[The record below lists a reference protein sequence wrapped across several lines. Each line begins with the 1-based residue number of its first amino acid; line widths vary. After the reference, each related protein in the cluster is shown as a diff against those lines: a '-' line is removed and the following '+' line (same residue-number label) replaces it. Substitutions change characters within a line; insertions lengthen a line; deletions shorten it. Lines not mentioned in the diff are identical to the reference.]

1 MPGFEPEEKPMDQ
14 ITDGLPRCSF
24 TRLAGLL
31 VVAYLSLD
39 LEAFGQSD
47 EDFKGVIGLT
57 VAESVA
63 DFPVQPRPRA
73 GAPNV
78 VFILLDDV
86 GFADLGCFGSEIE
99 TPNIDRLAATGLRF
113 NNFHTR
119 AICSPTR
126 AALLTGRNSHAVGLR
141 TVANLVNGFPN
152 GRGRI
157 TRKAATLA
165 EILKSAGFSTFLV
178 GKWHLVPLNET
189 SAAGPFDHWPLARGF
204 ERFYGFLDGMTDQI
218 HPELVQDQT
227 RVEPPSRPAYHLT
240 EDLIDHAI
248 ADVRNQT
255 AVTPDKPFFLYVALG
270 AAHAPHQV
278 AKPYID
284 KYVPKFQKGWDQVR
298 DLRLARQKQLGI
310 VPESTEL
317 SPRNEG
323 VRPWDSLSADEQTLF
338 VQLQAAYAGF
348 LEHAD
353 RELGRLTHYLAEI
366 GRLDNTIIV
375 LCSDNGA
382 SQEGGL
388 EGSLNELAWFSG
400 LKEPPTADAL
410 KRLFD
415 IGTER
420 SFTNYPHG
428 WAMAGNTPF
437 KRYKQNLHGGGSND
451 PLIISWPRAIT
462 DKGAVRTQFVDVI
475 DITPTIL
482 DITGITTPKTFGGVE
497 QMPLHGA
504 SIART
509 FADAKAPNPRNI
521 QYFELHGHRALWH
534 DGWKAVTFHHP
545 DTNFDLDRWELYH
558 LTDDFSESKDLA
570 LENPRKLAELKD
582 LWWREASAYG
592 VLPLDGRDPLRSRG
606 NRAQPP
612 GMLSGRD
619 SYTYFPGQEHLPA
632 PVAPNLVNRSFSI
645 TAIVE
650 LPDHKTEGVLLAR
663 GDRNGGFA
671 LYVKDGRLVF
681 DANHLGWR
689 HTVLRSQHAVPIG
702 KSTLRFEYTRVD
714 QAHGIGVLSIGDQK
728 TAEAEIASS
737 PPWLIAWEGLD
748 VGRDAL
754 SPVTDDYGTKDSFA
768 FPAAALTR
776 VDIKVGPAPAAK
788 P

>member
-1 MPGFEPEEKPMDQ
+1 MHRP
-14 ITDGLPRCSF
+14 ITI
-24 TRLAGLL
+24 RLLGRFLSRLVLAFAGLGIT
-31 VVAYLSLD
+31 S
-39 LEAFGQSD
+39 AFGQSD
-47 EDFKGVIGLT
+47 EEFRGVIATT
-57 VAESVA
+57 VGDSVA
-63 DFPVQPRPRA
+63 DFPAPRRPRP

-78 VFILLDDV
+78 VCILLDDV
-86 GFADLGCFGSEIE
+86 GFADLGCYGSEIQ
-99 TPNIDRLAATGLRF
+99 TPSIDRLAGTGLRF

-157 TRKAATLA
+157 TRRAATLA
-165 EILKSAGFSTFLV
+165 EILRPAGYNTFMV

-189 SAAGPFDHWPLARGF
+189 SPAGPFTQWPLARGF

-218 HPELVQDQT
+218 HPELVQDNT
-227 RVEPPSRPAYHLT
+227 RIEPPARPGYHLS

-248 ADVRNQT
+248 ADIRNQT

-270 AAHAPHQV
+270 AAHSPHQV
-278 AKPYID
+278 AKPYIE
-284 KYVPKFQKGWDQVR
+284 KYIPVFQKGWDQVR
-298 DLRLARQKQLGI
+298 SERLARQKQLGI
-310 VPESTEL
+310 VPRNTEL
-317 SPRNEG
+317 SPPNEG
-323 VRPWDSLSADEQTLF
+323 VRPWDTLSRDEQTLF

-353 RELGRLTHYLAEI
+353 AQIGRLTHYLNEI
-366 GRLDNTIIV
+366 DRLDNTIIV

-382 SQEGGL
+382 SQEGGV

-400 LKEPPTADAL
+400 IKEPSATDAL
-410 KRLFD
+410 RRKDD
-415 IGTER
+415 IGTDR

-451 PLIISWPRAIT
+451 PLIISWPKTIVDR
-462 DKGAVRTQFVDVI
+462 GAVRTQFVDVI

-482 DITGITTPKTFGGVE
+482 DITGVAAPEVYQGVP

-504 SIART
+504 SIAPIFR
-509 FADAKAPNPRNI
+509 DANAPSPRKT

-534 DGWKAVTFHHP
+534 DGWKAVTFHQS
-545 DTNFDLDRWELYH
+545 DASFDDDRWELYH
-558 LTDDFSESKDLA
+558 LAVDFSESKDLTQQY
-570 LENPRKLAELKD
+570 PQKLAELKD
-582 LWWREASAYG
+582 LWWREARAYG
-592 VLPLDGRDPLRSRG
+592 VLPLDGHDPLKSRG
-606 NRAQPP
+606 TRANTP
-612 GMLSGRD
+612 GMLSGRE

-645 TAIVE
+645 IADVDRSDE
-650 LPDHKTEGVLLAR
+650 KVEGVLLAR

-671 LYVKDGRLVF
+671 LYLKDGRLVF

-689 HTVLRSQHAVPIG
+689 HTVIRSRREVPVG
-702 KSTLRFEYTRVD
+702 KSTLRLDYTRID
-714 QAHGIGVLSIGDQK
+714 QTHGIGALSINGEK
-728 TAEAEIASS
+728 IAESPIDSP
-737 PPWLIAWEGLD
+737 PPWLVSWEGLD

-754 SPVTDDYGTKDSFA
+754 SPVTDDYAGKGDFA
-768 FPAAALTR
+768 FPPSALRR
-776 VDIKVGPAPAAK
+776 VDVKVGTPPATK

>member
-1 MPGFEPEEKPMDQ
+1 MQRQ
-14 ITDGLPRCSF
+14 IIIPLPRRSLVP
-24 TRLAGLL
+24 LAGLV
-31 VVAYLSLD
+31 VVAFLSLNPGS
-39 LEAFGQSD
+39 AFGQID
-47 EDFKGVIGLT
+47 EEFRGVIGTTLT
-57 VAESVA
+57 DSVP
-63 DFPVQPRPRA
+63 DFPAPRRPTP
-73 GAPNV
+73 GSPNV
-78 VFILLDDV
+78 VYILLDDV
-86 GFADLGCFGSEIE
+86 GFADFGCFGSEIQ
-99 TPNIDRLAATGLRF
+99 TPNIDRLAETGLRY

-126 AALLTGRNSHAVGLR
+126 ASLLTGRNSHSVGLR

-157 TRKAATLA
+157 TRRAATLA
-165 EILKSAGFSTFLV
+165 EILRSAGYNTFMV

-189 SAAGPFDHWPLARGF
+189 SPAGPFDQWPLARGF

-218 HPELVQDQT
+218 HPELVQDNT
-227 RVEPPSRPAYHLT
+227 RVELPSRPGYHLT
-240 EDLIDHAI
+240 EDLVDHAI

-278 AKPYID
+278 TKPFINKYIP
-284 KYVPKFQKGWDQVR
+284 VFQKGWDQTR
-298 DLRLARQKQLGI
+298 TERLARQKELGI
-310 VPESTEL
+310 VPRDTTL

-323 VRPWDSLSADEQTLF
+323 VRPWDSLSHGERALF

-353 RELGRLTHYLAEI
+353 AQIGRLTRFLNEI
-366 GRLDNTIIV
+366 GRFDNTIIV

-382 SQEGGL
+382 SQEGGV

-400 LKEPPTADAL
+400 LKEPPVTDAL
-410 KRLFD
+410 KRLDD
-415 IGTER
+415 IGTDR

-437 KRYKQNLHGGGSND
+437 TRYKQNLHGGGAND
-451 PLIISWPRAIT
+451 PLVISWPKTIV
-462 DKGAVRTQFVDVI
+462 DMGAVRTQFVDVI

-482 DITGITTPKTFGGVE
+482 DITGVVAPKVYQGVT

-509 FADAKAPNPRNI
+509 FSDPKAANPRET

-534 DGWKAVTFHHP
+534 NGWKAVTFHQS
-545 DTNFDLDRWELYH
+545 DTSFDDDRWELYR

-570 LENPRKLAELKD
+570 QRQPQKLAELKD
-582 LWWREASAYG
+582 LWWREARAYG
-592 VLPLDGRDPLRSRG
+592 VLPLDGHDPLKSRG
-606 NRAQPP
+606 TRVSPP
-612 GMLSGRD
+612 GMLSGRE

-645 TAIVE
+645 IAEVNRPKQTI
-650 LPDHKTEGVLLAR
+650 EGVLLSR
-663 GDRNGGFA
+663 GDRNGGFT
-671 LYVKDGRLVF
+671 LYVKDGLLIF

-689 HTVLRSQHAVPIG
+689 HTVIRSQRDVPVG
-702 KSTLRFEYTRVD
+702 KSTLRLDYTRID
-714 QAHGIGVLSIGDQK
+714 QTHGIGVLSINAEK
-728 TAEAEIASS
+728 TAEAPIDSP
-737 PPWLIAWEGLD
+737 PPWLVSWEGLD

-754 SPVTDDYGTKDSFA
+754 SPVTDDYADKGDFA
-768 FPAAALTR
+768 FPATALAR
-776 VDIKVGPAPAAK
+776 VNINVGPPPAAK